1 MIEIDVALSESIRH
15 SIQSLMVEHQID
27 SLDVVIANTA
37 MTLSSIKLSEIEARR
52 ILPLIDVIAYGQ
64 LDFFNVV
71 LPLLRKA
78 ENKIK
83 ARFMYMSSIDGGLS
97 TMDNMLPMSTYGASK
112 ALGNFFVK
120 WLSLEC
126 QDIIT

>member
-1 MIEIDVALSESIRH
+1 
-15 SIQSLMVEHQID
+15 MVEHQID

-97 TMDNMLPMSTYGASK
+97 TYGASK